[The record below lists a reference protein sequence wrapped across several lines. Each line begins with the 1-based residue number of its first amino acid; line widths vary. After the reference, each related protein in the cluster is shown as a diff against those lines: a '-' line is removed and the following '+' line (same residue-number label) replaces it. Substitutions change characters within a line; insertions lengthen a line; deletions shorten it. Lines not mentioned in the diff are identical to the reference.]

1 MLHRMFMLRNMMSN
15 RGLVAVVLALF
26 CVGIMG
32 GAQTAPSQAGLAITT
47 AALPDINAGVRY
59 QTQLQAT
66 GGTPPYKWNVVSGD
80 LPDGISLEPATGVIS
95 GIAKKP
101 GDFRATVQVVDSAVP
116 VHSINKEFSASV
128 IASLAFEWVKP
139 PQVQNNRIDG
149 TVRAANG
156 SKSDFDLTVVVV
168 GINEIGRATA
178 LGYQRFKLK
187 ANSVGPD
194 IPFGTT
200 LPKGN
205 YVVHADAV
213 AEVAD
218 KRQIF
223 KQQLQSAAPLK
234 VAVGP

>member
-1 MLHRMFMLRNMMSN
+1 MHRISMLVRVRSLFLRL
-15 RGLVAVVLALF
+15 GLVVLCLPT
-26 CVGIMG
+26 VIR
-32 GAQTAPSQAGLAITT
+32 AQTTQGGMVITT
-47 AALPDINAGVRY
+47 PALPDINTGVQYRAE
-59 QTQLQAT
+59 LQVT
-66 GGTPPYKWNVVSGD
+66 GGTPPYKWTVVSGT
-80 LPDGISLEPATGVIS
+80 LPAGLSLEPASGIIS
-95 GIAKKP
+95 GVATEA
-101 GDFRATVQVVDSAVP
+101 GDARITVQVVDSGVP
-116 VHSINKEFSASV
+116 AHSINKEFSVPV
-128 IASLAFEWVKP
+128 IATLAFEWVKP

-149 TVRAANG
+149 TVRVANG

-178 LGYQRFKLK
+178 LGYQRIKLK

-205 YVVHADAV
+205 YVVHADAI
-213 AEVAD
+213 AEVTE

-234 VAVGP
+234 IAVGP